1 MTTKKL
7 FAFLVTALL
16 ALGLP
21 AVQVF
26 AAHADVVTDISFE
39 IEGNLAFDSL
49 EDALYDWENIGYP
62 PGVLITDPHSKS
74 ATDFDIFK
82 PAGKFADAEGWSI
95 QDGNVGSAQA
105 ELTNILAWAIP
116 PGDVDNT
123 DAWIVL
129 GMERTKKE
137 GTFALDFELNQN
149 GWDGKSGTLVRATG
163 DIAVGFELSG
173 NPTDAEADL
182 QVLIVVY
189 DPDLELEN
197 NVCEVIPAGG
207 NKFTVQNGSDACPE
221 YGSGTGWYYRFL
233 SNAIILDS
241 SGYGSATMNDV
252 AFLVT
257 DGAPAGYQSYDAQG
271 NPDDEVGIFE
281 FAEAAINLTALGLD
295 PGCPGFGS
303 VHAKS
308 RSSLEVGSDL
318 KDLAG
323 PAPLP
328 VQCRLDG
335 YKFLDID
342 ADGTWDQPDEPALE
356 GWEIQL
362 SDGVSTFTTTT
373 DVNGYYEF
381 ENLADG
387 DYTVSE
393 VCPDSSW
400 VQTAPGAT
408 DFAGCGS
415 EVHDVTIN
423 LDNREVNDLN
433 FGNGKPAV
441 DIAKVCTADVFV
453 GDDIDYDITVT
464 NIGNVNL
471 SNLNVI
477 DELLPLD
484 ETILSLAPGEST
496 LLEASYLA
504 EEAGTI
510 DNTASVSAAYALAS
524 VSDSADCSAEVHE
537 LTVTK
542 TADEFYSRYFEW
554 DITKSVEPA
563 SWALFDGE
571 SGTSDYTVDL
581 DQTGFY
587 ENDWQVSGTITIE
600 NPAPIAASLDAVTDV
615 ADVGVI
621 ATVDCPALTVPAE
634 GSLECSY
641 DTGAQDA
648 EDANPFGDLNTATAT
663 LNNNNGGT
671 TDFDGSAPIDF
682 AEATVE
688 LVDEEATVSD
698 TFADSTVSGTYT
710 GDKTFT
716 YSRTFTC
723 DADEGQHDNTA
734 SFETNDTPL
743 TGSDDASVTVDCYD
757 LTVTKTA
764 DEFFTRYYEWDIQK
778 DIDNPGPITLLPGES
793 VLVNYDI
800 TVSLLSVVDND
811 WQVKGSITI
820 ANSHPTRDA
829 ELTAVVDDAGGTTAA
844 VNCPAAVVPA
854 GGSLECS
861 YDTGAQDS
869 PDLNPFGALNTA
881 TATQQLYDFDAD
893 LIATPDGTKDYS
905 GDAPISFGDPTDLVD
920 EQIDVDDSLLGFLG
934 TVHADSAPYTFE
946 VPYEITA
953 PEAECG
959 IFEIPNVAD
968 FITNDTGATGEDDA
982 LVIIDVLC
990 LEGCTPGF
998 WQGGA
1003 GAELWNAPSVFD
1015 GGSGDPDW
1023 TGAMPQPFSHSTL
1036 FNDYFST
1043 STDFRLADLTM
1054 YDLVSSGGT
1063 SDSARRAARDLVAA
1077 YLNESAFPGTFPADS
1092 LAALEQMWYDAVAGG
1107 DAALDDFHT
1116 LVGGWNDAEF
1126 CPLP

>member
-1 MTTKKL
+1 MQA
-7 FAFLVTALL
+7 FAT
-16 ALGLP
+16 
-21 AVQVF
+21 
-26 AAHADVVTDISFE
+26 HADVVEDISFE
-39 IEGNLAFDSL
+39 IEGNLAFDEL
-49 EDALYDWENIGYP
+49 EGALYDWENIGYP

-82 PAGKFADAEGWSI
+82 PAGKFATPEDWSV
-95 QDGNVGSAQA
+95 QDGSVGSAQA

-116 PGDVDNT
+116 PGDAGNT

-149 GWDGKSGTLVRATG
+149 GWDGNSGTLVRETG

-173 NPTDAEADL
+173 NPTDAEEDL

-189 DPDLELEN
+189 DPNMELN
-197 NVCEVIPAGG
+197 NNMCTVVPGQG
-207 NKFTVQNGSDACPE
+207 NSFTVEGGTDACPE
-221 YGSGTGWYYRFL
+221 YGSDTGWYYRFL
-233 SNAIILDS
+233 SDAAILHT

-252 AFLVT
+252 AFFVS
-257 DGAPAGYQSYDAQG
+257 DGAPANYQSYDAQG
-271 NPDDEVGIFE
+271 NLDDDVGIFE
-281 FAEAAINLTALGLD
+281 FAEAAINLSALGLD

-323 PAPLP
+323 PASLP

-342 ADGTWDQPDEPALE
+342 ADGMWDQGDEPPLE

-362 SDGVSTFTTTT
+362 SDGVSTYTETT
-373 DVNGYYEF
+373 DLNGYYEF

-393 VCPDSSW
+393 VCPDDSW

-415 EVHDVTIN
+415 EEYDVTIN
-423 LDNREVNDLN
+423 LDNREVTDLN
-433 FGNGKPAV
+433 FGNGQPAV
-441 DIAKVCTADVFV
+441 QIEKLCTADVFI

-471 SNLNVI
+471 SNLVVS
-477 DELLPLD
+477 DTLLGSLGS
-484 ETILSLAPGEST
+484 IASLAPNQST
-496 LLEASYLA
+496 LLEPSYLA
-504 EEAGTI
+504 TSAGTV
-510 DNTASVSAAYALAS
+510 DNTASVAGDYALAS
-524 VSDSADCSAEVHE
+524 VSDSADCSTDVYE

-554 DITKSVEPA
+554 DITKSVEPT

-581 DQTGFY
+581 DQTGYY
-587 ENDWQVSGTITIE
+587 ENDWQVSGSIMID
-600 NPAPIAASLDAVTDV
+600 NPAPIAASLDSVVDNA
-615 ADVGVI
+615 GGI
-621 ATVDCPALTVPAE
+621 PATVVCPALTVPAE
-634 GSLECSY
+634 DSLECSY
-641 DTGAQDA
+641 DTGAQDGV
-648 EDANPFGDLNTATAT
+648 DANPFGALNTATAT

-671 TDFDGSAPIDF
+671 TDFDGTAPIDF

-710 GDKTFT
+710 DDMSFS

-743 TGSDDASVTVDCYD
+743 TGSDDASVTVNCYD

-764 DEFFTRYYEWDIQK
+764 DEHFTRYYEWDIQK
-778 DIDNPGPITLLPGES
+778 EVDNEGPITLFPGQTAD
-793 VLVNYDI
+793 VNYDI
-800 TVSLLSVVDND
+800 TVSLVSVVDND
-811 WQVKGSITI
+811 WLVDGSIFI

-829 ELTAVVDDAGGTTAA
+829 KLTLVVDDAGGIAA
-844 VNCPAAVVPA
+844 TVSCPSDLVPA

-861 YDTGAQDS
+861 YASDVQDS
-869 PDLNPFGALNTA
+869 PDANPFGDLNTA
-881 TATQQLYDFDAD
+881 TATQQLYDFGSDG
-893 LIATPDGTKDYS
+893 IGTEDGTKDYS
-905 GDAPISFGDPTDLVD
+905 GNEPISFGDPTELVD
-920 EQIDVDDSLLGFLG
+920 EEITVNDTLLGFVG
-934 TVHADSAPYTFE
+934 TVHADEAPKTFIIPYT
-946 VPYEITA
+946 ITA
-953 PEAECG
+953 PSDNCG
-959 IFEIPNVAD
+959 IFEIPNIAD
-968 FITNDTGATGEDDA
+968 FVTNDTGATGSDDA
-982 LVIIDVLC
+982 LVVLDVLC

-1003 GAELWNAPSVFD
+1003 GAQLWDVPMDN
-1015 GGSGDPDW
+1015 DW
-1023 TGAMPQPFSHSTL
+1023 FTAGYATPYNPYAHDKL
-1036 FNDYFST
+1036 FNDFFNVVT
-1043 STDFRLADLTM
+1043 HPDLSNYTM
-1054 YDLVSSGGT
+1054 YDLVSSGGG
-1063 SDSARRAARDLVAA
+1063 SNAAVKAARDMVAA
-1077 YLNESAFPGTFPADS
+1077 YLNESAFPVTFPADS
-1092 LAALEQMWYDAVAGG
+1092 LDALKAMWYDAVTASLGG
-1107 DAALDDFHT
+1107 DDSLLDAFHT
-1116 LVGGWNDAEF
+1116 QVNGWNSPEPPGF